1 VGAGKPTGR
10 GRRAL
15 ARSGA
20 VFALVVMS
28 GAVGCGDDDDDDSPR
43 PEDPTTEAPEV
54 STTEPPPVADTEPSQ
69 SEQPL
74 PLGSE
79 AAIVDPLSGQEIGYL
94 TIRSVEVD
102 PGCSNPAA
110 LPPENGHFLIVDLT
124 AGVYEEADDTLS
136 LIGAEFRVEGPTG
149 ETENGVGTTF
159 AALACDVNRTTSTLI
174 DIPPGNEYNGPIVLD
189 SAHTSGTLVFAPI
202 TMNESKWAY

>member
-1 VGAGKPTGR
+1 VIVG
-10 GRRAL
+10 L

-20 VFALVVMS
+20 MCALVVLS
-28 GAVGCGDDDDDDSPR
+28 GAVGCGGDDDDRPR
-43 PEDPTTEAPEV
+43 PEDTTTETGVE
-54 STTEPPPVADTEPSQ
+54 STTEPPPVADTEASE

-74 PLGSE
+74 ELGTES
-79 AAIVDPLSGQEIGYL
+79 AIVDPFSGDEVGYV

-110 LPPENGHFLIVDLT
+110 LPPENGHFLVVDLT
-124 AGVYEEADDTLS
+124 AGVYGQADDTLS
-136 LIGAEFRVEGPTG
+136 LTGLEFRVEGPDG

-159 AALACDVNRTTSTLI
+159 AALACDANRTTSTLTEI
-174 DIPPGNEYNGPIVLD
+174 RPGYEYEGPIVLD

-202 TMNESKWAY
+202 TLNESRWTY